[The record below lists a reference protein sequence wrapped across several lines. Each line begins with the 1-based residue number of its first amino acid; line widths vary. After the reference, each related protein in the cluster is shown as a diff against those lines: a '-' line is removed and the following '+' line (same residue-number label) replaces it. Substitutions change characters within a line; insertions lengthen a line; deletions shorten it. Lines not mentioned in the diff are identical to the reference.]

1 MSTPIFFI
9 VPPRVFLQ
17 SSTHAQAS
25 ISVDNFILNG
35 ANKGR
40 GGGFTNYEQHRQPGT
55 VRMRDR
61 KPRYDC
67 DVSEGT
73 RHQVQGGFELR
84 DNECRIPVAVYV
96 RGSYVVAAT
105 QFRLALDD

>member
-1 MSTPIFFI
+1 MSTSIFFV

-17 SSTHAQAS
+17 SSTHVQAS
-25 ISVDNFILNG
+25 IGVDSLILNE

-73 RHQVQGGFELR
+73 PAPSSGRF
-84 DNECRIPVAVYV
+84 
-96 RGSYVVAAT
+96 
-105 QFRLALDD
+105 